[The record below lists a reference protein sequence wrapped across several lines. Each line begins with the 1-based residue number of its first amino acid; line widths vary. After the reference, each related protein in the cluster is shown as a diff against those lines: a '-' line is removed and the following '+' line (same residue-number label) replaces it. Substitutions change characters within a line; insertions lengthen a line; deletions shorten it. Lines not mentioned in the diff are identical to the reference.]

1 MVLCVCGGWG
11 WEGER
16 LIYGFPFEGRHAWIN
31 QSCCRKRE
39 SGNTKLLVIVCVSA
53 SPLSCDW
60 GMGRL
65 VGAKRRGRR
74 QVSTSITLETH
85 VVDSPPLCW
94 FFLTCFFLFCC
105 DDTVSKIYKYRKTS
119 TWRSWLMSTEFD
131 VSHKYAQWEYQLVAL
146 GIVSCFWVVS

>member
-1 MVLCVCGGWG
+1 MRAPLLLLGATIEWHTKHWDLYSFWNFSRSNSSTKSSTPAVIEDEETWFCVCGGWG

-39 SGNTKLLVIVCVSA
+39 SGNTKLLVVVCVSA

-65 VGAKRRGRR
+65 VGAKRRGRGR
-74 QVSTSITLETH
+74 VSLWKRTLSILLLS
-85 VVDSPPLCW
+85 VGFS
-94 FFLTCFFLFCC
+94 
-105 DDTVSKIYKYRKTS
+105 
-119 TWRSWLMSTEFD
+119 
-131 VSHKYAQWEYQLVAL
+131 
-146 GIVSCFWVVS
+146 